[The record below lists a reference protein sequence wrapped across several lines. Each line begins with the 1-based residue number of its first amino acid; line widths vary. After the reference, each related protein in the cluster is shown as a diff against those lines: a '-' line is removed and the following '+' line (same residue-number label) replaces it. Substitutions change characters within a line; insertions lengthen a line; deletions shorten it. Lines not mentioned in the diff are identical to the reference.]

1 MAEPT
6 RRRLQQKTRFLDVS
20 AENDAFLAF
29 KTELASRAERTKPAE
44 VAVPRPPQRRF
55 RVRWVVAPLVL
66 APLAAGLIAWFER
79 PDFTEPV
86 AVAKSPATVPAAT
99 RTKGAATTPA
109 KPPAPATVGESSVT
123 IKSHPEGATV
133 LIDGKSRGV
142 TPLRLSLPVGKHSVE
157 LRSGRASRTL
167 PLDVEAGV
175 AATQYIEIAS
185 AARMPTGV
193 GGLEVLSE
201 PAGARVAVDGVAR
214 GNTPLTISNL
224 TAGNHRVTLT
234 SRNGSFNRVVTIAPN
249 ATATVVA
256 SLAPTTVSVGWV
268 VIESPLELQV
278 FAEGRRLGT
287 GLDRIMIPAGSH
299 TLELVNEQYGYRTTT
314 TVEVTAGGT
323 TTAKVDVPLGRLS
336 VNATPWAE
344 VLVDGRS
351 VGTTPLA
358 NLSVPIGLH
367 EIVWRH
373 PQFGTRRQVVS
384 VTREQPVRLG
394 MDFSQGGR

>member
-6 RRRLQQKTRFLDVS
+6 RRRLQPKTRFLDVS

-29 KTELASRAERTKPAE
+29 KTELASRADRAKPAE
-44 VAVPRPPQRRF
+44 AQPTRPPQRRF
-55 RVRWVVAPLVL
+55 QVRWVVAPLVL
-66 APLAAGLIAWFER
+66 APLLTGLIAWFER
-79 PDFTEPV
+79 PDFAEPV
-86 AVAKSPATVPAAT
+86 AVAKNPASAATGAKGGATTAGKSPAPVA
-99 RTKGAATTPA
+99 
-109 KPPAPATVGESSVT
+109 VNESSVT
-123 IKSHPEGATV
+123 IKSHPEGAMV
-133 LIDGKSRGV
+133 LIDGKARGK

-157 LRSGRASRTL
+157 LRNGGASRTL

-185 AARMPTGV
+185 AARIPTGV

-201 PAGARVAVDGVAR
+201 PAGARVVVDGVTR
-214 GNTPLTISNL
+214 GHTPLTISNL

-234 SRNGSFNRVVTIAPN
+234 SRNGTFNRVVTIAPN

-278 FAEGRRLGT
+278 FEEGRRLGT

-299 TLELVNEQYGYRTTT
+299 TLELVNDQYSYRATT
-314 TVEVTAGGT
+314 TVEVTAGAT
-323 TTAKVDVPLGRLS
+323 TTAKIDVPLGRLS

-344 VLVDGRS
+344 VLIDGRS

-358 NLSVPIGLH
+358 HLSVPIGLH

-384 VTREQPVRLG
+384 VTAEQPVRLG